1 MYIYVYISV
10 CVNIHVHVLQLLCF
24 HPRSYLASARRNLG
38 GLIWGEQLLCYDI
51 REDFYCFEPLSSVAI
66 VALAYRFFLSL
77 SLFQHLFHL

>member
-1 MYIYVYISV
+1 MYTYVYICLHICLREHTCTRLAIAMFSSP
-10 CVNIHVHVLQLLCF
+10 QLSC
-24 HPRSYLASARRNLG
+24 
-38 GLIWGEQLLCYDI
+38 DI